1 MAYPTVVMV
10 STVKRKVQVID
21 SSWSTPQ
28 LLDALLAA
36 LKGDGPAL
44 ATAPIDTDEVD
55 PKVALIVTTSGST
68 GNPKSVLLS
77 AHSLLANARA
87 THKYIGAS
95 AGQRWSLLLPTSHIA
110 GLNILIRS
118 IELGTQ
124 PVAVESSADFSAIVP
139 TQLHRAL
146 NSDSQLLAHLK
157 KCQSV
162 LVGGGPLDAEL
173 RQRAIDAGINVITT
187 YGMTETSGG
196 VVYDGNSLEG
206 VSVEIQDGRI
216 ALQGPQLALGY
227 LDSTLPTNNGWF
239 ITNDLGEIKDGMLIV
254 HGRADDQIISGGE
267 KISLSA
273 IETYLQSEFKNPDII
288 AFAHRDREWGEKLCI
303 ATTTDIA
310 LESLQV
316 KLKERFGAHAS
327 PKELFKVASI
337 PYLAIG
343 KPDRKKLADD
353 HA

>member
-206 VSVEIQDGRI
+206 VSVEIQDGHI
-216 ALQGPQLALGY
+216 ALQCPQVALGY

-288 AFAHRDREWGEKLCI
+288 AFAQRDREWGEKLCI

-353 HA
+353 HS

>member
-28 LLDALLAA
+28 LLDGLLAA

-173 RQRAIDAGINVITT
+173 RQRAIDAGIKVTTT

-206 VSVEIQDGRI
+206 ISIEIQDGRI
-216 ALQGPQLALGY
+216 ALQGPQVALGY

>member
-124 PVAVESSADFSAIVP
+124 PVTVESGADFSAIVP

-146 NSDSQLLAHLK
+146 TSDSQLLAHLK

-173 RQRAIDAGINVITT
+173 RQRAIDAGIKVITT

-206 VSVEIQDGRI
+206 ISIEIQDGRI
-216 ALQGPQLALGY
+216 ALQGPQVALGY

>member
-146 NSDSQLLAHLK
+146 TSDSQLLAHLK

-216 ALQGPQLALGY
+216 ALQGPQVALGY

>member
-44 ATAPIDTDEVD
+44 ATAPSDTDEVD

-124 PVAVESSADFSAIVP
+124 PVTVESGADFSAIVP

-146 NSDSQLLAHLK
+146 TSDSQLLAHLK

-206 VSVEIQDGRI
+206 VSIEIQDGRI
-216 ALQGPQLALGY
+216 ALQGPQVALGY

>member
-77 AHSLLANARA
+77 EHSLLANARA

-124 PVAVESSADFSAIVP
+124 PVTVESGADFSAIVP

-146 NSDSQLLAHLK
+146 TSDSQLLAHLK

-216 ALQGPQLALGY
+216 ALQGPQVALGY

>member
-44 ATAPIDTDEVD
+44 ATAAIDTDEVD

-77 AHSLLANARA
+77 AQSLLANARA

-124 PVAVESSADFSAIVP
+124 PVTVESDADFSAIVP

-146 NSDSQLLAHLK
+146 NSDSQLLDHLK
-157 KCQSV
+157 GCKSV
-162 LVGGGPLDAEL
+162 LVGGGPLDPEL

-196 VVYDGNSLEG
+196 VVYDGNLLEG
-206 VSVEIQDGRI
+206 ISIEIQDGRI
-216 ALQGPQLALGY
+216 ALQGSQVALGY
-227 LDSTLPTNNGWF
+227 LDSALPTKNGWF
-239 ITNDLGEIKDGMLIV
+239 ITNDLGEIKDGLLIV

-288 AFAHRDREWGEKLCI
+288 AFAQRDREWGEKLCI

-327 PKELFKVASI
+327 PKELFKVACI

>member
-173 RQRAIDAGINVITT
+173 RQRAIDAGIKVITT

-206 VSVEIQDGRI
+206 ISIEIQDGRI
-216 ALQGPQLALGY
+216 ALQGPQVALGY

>member
-216 ALQGPQLALGY
+216 ALQGPQVALGY

>member
-124 PVAVESSADFSAIVP
+124 PVTVESGADFSAIVP

-146 NSDSQLLAHLK
+146 TSDSQLLAHLK

-206 VSVEIQDGRI
+206 ISIEIQDGRI
-216 ALQGPQLALGY
+216 ALQGPQVALGY

>member
-288 AFAHRDREWGEKLCI
+288 AFAQRDREWGEKLCI

>member
-124 PVAVESSADFSAIVP
+124 PVTVESGADFSAIVP

-173 RQRAIDAGINVITT
+173 RQRAIDAGIKVITT

>member
-124 PVAVESSADFSAIVP
+124 PVAVESGADFSAIVP

-146 NSDSQLLAHLK
+146 TSDSLLLAHLK

-206 VSVEIQDGRI
+206 ISIEIQDGRI
-216 ALQGPQLALGY
+216 ALQGPQVALGY

>member
-1 MAYPTVVMV
+1 
-10 STVKRKVQVID
+10 
-21 SSWSTPQ
+21 
-28 LLDALLAA
+28 
-36 LKGDGPAL
+36 
-44 ATAPIDTDEVD
+44 
-55 PKVALIVTTSGST
+55 
-68 GNPKSVLLS
+68 
-77 AHSLLANARA
+77 
-87 THKYIGAS
+87 
-95 AGQRWSLLLPTSHIA
+95 
-110 GLNILIRS
+110 LNILIRS

-173 RQRAIDAGINVITT
+173 RQRAIDAGIKVTTT

-206 VSVEIQDGRI
+206 ISIEIQDGRI
-216 ALQGPQLALGY
+216 ALQGPQVALGY

>member
-77 AHSLLANARA
+77 AQSLLANARA

-124 PVAVESSADFSAIVP
+124 PVTVESGADFSAIVP

-206 VSVEIQDGRI
+206 ISIEIQDGRI
-216 ALQGPQLALGY
+216 ALQGPQVALGY

>member
-36 LKGDGPAL
+36 LKGDGPTL

-146 NSDSQLLAHLK
+146 TSDSQLLAHLK

-206 VSVEIQDGRI
+206 ISIEIQDGRI
-216 ALQGPQLALGY
+216 ALQGPQVALGY

-239 ITNDLGEIKDGMLIV
+239 ITNDRGEIKDGMLIV

-273 IETYLQSEFKNPDII
+273 IETYLQSEFENPDII
-288 AFAHRDREWGEKLCI
+288 AFAQRDREWGEKLCI

>member
-124 PVAVESSADFSAIVP
+124 PVTVESGADFSAIVP

-146 NSDSQLLAHLK
+146 TSDSQLLAHLK

-216 ALQGPQLALGY
+216 ALQGPQVALGY

>member
-146 NSDSQLLAHLK
+146 TSDSQLLAHLK

-173 RQRAIDAGINVITT
+173 RQRAIDAGIKVITT

-216 ALQGPQLALGY
+216 ALQGPQVALGY

>member
-124 PVAVESSADFSAIVP
+124 PVTVESGADFSAIVP

-146 NSDSQLLAHLK
+146 TSDSQLLAHLK

-173 RQRAIDAGINVITT
+173 RQRAIDAGIKVITT

-216 ALQGPQLALGY
+216 ALQGPQVALGY

>member
-36 LKGDGPAL
+36 LKGDGTAL

-146 NSDSQLLAHLK
+146 TSDSQLLAHLK

-216 ALQGPQLALGY
+216 ALQGPQVALGY

>member
-124 PVAVESSADFSAIVP
+124 PVTVESGADFSAIVP

-206 VSVEIQDGRI
+206 ISIEIQDGRI
-216 ALQGPQLALGY
+216 ALQGPQVALGY

>member
-44 ATAPIDTDEVD
+44 ATAPINTDEVD

-216 ALQGPQLALGY
+216 ALQGPQVALGY

>member
-44 ATAPIDTDEVD
+44 ATAPINTDEVD
-55 PKVALIVTTSGST
+55 PKVALIITTSGST

-77 AHSLLANARA
+77 AQSLIANARA
-87 THKYIGAS
+87 THKYLGAS
-95 AGQRWSLLLPTSHIA
+95 AGERWSLLLPTSHIA

-118 IELGTQ
+118 IELGTE
-124 PVAVESSADFSAIVP
+124 PVGVEGSADYSAIVP

-146 NSDSQLLAHLK
+146 STDTQLFDHLK
-157 KCQSV
+157 KCKAV
-162 LVGGGPLDAEL
+162 LVGGGPLDFQL
-173 RQRAIDAGINVITT
+173 RDRAIEAGIKVIST

-196 VVYDGNSLEG
+196 IVYDGNPLDGISFD
-206 VSVEIQDGRI
+206 IRDGRI
-216 ALQGPQLALGY
+216 VLTGAQIALGY
-227 LDSTLPTNNGWF
+227 LESALPTNDGWF
-239 ITNDLGEIKDGMLIV
+239 ITNDLGVIKDGKLV
-254 HGRADDQIISGGE
+254 VEGRADDQIISGGE

-273 IETYLQSEFKNPDII
+273 IEGFLQNEFTSPEIV
-288 AFAHRDREWGEKLCI
+288 AFSKSDPEWGEKLCI
-303 ATTTDIA
+303 ATTKEIA
-310 LESLQV
+310 LESIQL

-327 PKELFKVASI
+327 PKELIKVSAI

-343 KPDRKKLADD
+343 KPDRRKLSDD

>member
-124 PVAVESSADFSAIVP
+124 PVTVESGADFSAIVP

-146 NSDSQLLAHLK
+146 TSDSQLLAHLK

-173 RQRAIDAGINVITT
+173 RQRAIDAGIKVITT

>member
-173 RQRAIDAGINVITT
+173 RQRAIDAGIKVITT

-216 ALQGPQLALGY
+216 ALQGPQVALGY

>member
-124 PVAVESSADFSAIVP
+124 PVAVESGADFSAIVP

-216 ALQGPQLALGY
+216 ALQGPQVALGY

>member
-1 MAYPTVVMV
+1 
-10 STVKRKVQVID
+10 
-21 SSWSTPQ
+21 
-28 LLDALLAA
+28 
-36 LKGDGPAL
+36 
-44 ATAPIDTDEVD
+44 
-55 PKVALIVTTSGST
+55 
-68 GNPKSVLLS
+68 
-77 AHSLLANARA
+77 
-87 THKYIGAS
+87 
-95 AGQRWSLLLPTSHIA
+95 
-110 GLNILIRS
+110 LNILIRS

-216 ALQGPQLALGY
+216 ALQGPQVALGY

>member
-28 LLDALLAA
+28 LLDALLVA

-216 ALQGPQLALGY
+216 ALQGPQVALGY

>member
-146 NSDSQLLAHLK
+146 TSDSQLLAHLK

-206 VSVEIQDGRI
+206 ISIEIQDGRI
-216 ALQGPQLALGY
+216 ALQGPQVALGY

>member
-124 PVAVESSADFSAIVP
+124 PVTVESSADFSAIVP

-216 ALQGPQLALGY
+216 ALQGPQVALGY

>member
-77 AHSLLANARA
+77 AQSLLANARA

-216 ALQGPQLALGY
+216 ALQGPQVALGY

>member
-216 ALQGPQLALGY
+216 ALRGPQVALGY

>member
-146 NSDSQLLAHLK
+146 TSDSQLLAHLK

-173 RQRAIDAGINVITT
+173 RQRAIDAGINVITA

-216 ALQGPQLALGY
+216 ALQGPQVALGY